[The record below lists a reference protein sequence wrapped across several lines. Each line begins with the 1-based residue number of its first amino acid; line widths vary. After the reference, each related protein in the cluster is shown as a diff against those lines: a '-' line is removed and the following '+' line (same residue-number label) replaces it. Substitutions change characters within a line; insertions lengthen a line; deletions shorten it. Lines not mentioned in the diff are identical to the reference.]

1 MSILIVLEDVSMIQ
15 DPIIVVT
22 GKYKRHFSILKIN
35 PIQDGGRGGKKAS
48 PISFSHV
55 TSTNVEISPKIFPT
69 FSFNPFATLI

>member
-1 MSILIVLEDVSMIQ
+1 MSTLIVLEDVSMIQ

-35 PIQDGGRGGKKAS
+35 PIQDGGRGCKKAS

-55 TSTNVEISPKIFPT
+55 TSTNVGISPKIFPT